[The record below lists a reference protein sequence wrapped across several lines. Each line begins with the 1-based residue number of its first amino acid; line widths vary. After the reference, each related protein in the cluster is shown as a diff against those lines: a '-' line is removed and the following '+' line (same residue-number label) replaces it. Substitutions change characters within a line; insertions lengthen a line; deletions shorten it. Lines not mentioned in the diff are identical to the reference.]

1 MSEKGLEDTE
11 KPGAPVRVYQI
22 INHLDEYNAE
32 RCISEI
38 KGLGE

>member
-1 MSEKGLEDTE
+1 MSEKGLEGKDMV

-32 RCISEI
+32 TYISRD
-38 KGLGE
+38 